1 MFTTTTAI
9 AAFHIGGITLHSV
22 LHLPVQKHNCND
34 LRAPAL
40 TKLQHKLKDTKYI
53 TVDEVSMLGQ
63 NMMSW
68 IDKRL
73 RQATTH
79 LDIPSVAYHIAGNL
93 ANWLSVVI
101 GEI

>member
-1 MFTTTTAI
+1 MFTATTGI
-9 AAFHIGGITLHSV
+9 AAFHIGGITLYSV

-34 LRAPAL
+34 LRAAAL
-40 TKLQHKLKDTKYI
+40 AKLQHKLKDTKYT
-53 TVDEVSMLGQ
+53 TVDEVSILGQ

-73 RQATTH
+73 CQATTH
-79 LDIPSVAYHIAGNL
+79 LDIPFVAYSIAGNL